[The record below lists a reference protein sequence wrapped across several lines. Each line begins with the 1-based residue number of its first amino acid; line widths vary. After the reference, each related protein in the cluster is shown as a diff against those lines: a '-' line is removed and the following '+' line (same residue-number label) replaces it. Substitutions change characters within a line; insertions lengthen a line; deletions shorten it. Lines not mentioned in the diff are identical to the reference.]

1 MCTENWQNI
10 LTHRWQTRES
20 ATMNHVTSLR
30 NRKHALRMVQEL
42 DAFPKVPESY
52 QETSATGGG
61 SMQLSWLKL
70 NHFME
75 HYIVNALLLLSH
87 VRLCVHLW
95 CTSDVNEQR
104 TLQKLFKLHDRP
116 WIWICCEKAVD
127 RHSQQIFPRGLLRRR
142 DMKKIT
148 ILTSISQ
155 CRGNDTRYGHSYNA
169 ICRMVSFP
177 MTLSN
182 PNLDSKVQITW
193 KLYEITHSGFAV
205 YLPGLCGL
213 AG

>member
-1 MCTENWQNI
+1 MLCYCYRMSVCVSICDALQMW
-10 LTHRWQTRES
+10 
-20 ATMNHVTSLR
+20 MN
-30 NRKHALRMVQEL
+30 
-42 DAFPKVPESY
+42 
-52 QETSATGGG
+52 
-61 SMQLSWLKL
+61 
-70 NHFME
+70 
-75 HYIVNALLLLSH
+75 
-87 VRLCVHLW
+87 
-95 CTSDVNEQR
+95 
-104 TLQKLFKLHDRP
+104 
-116 WIWICCEKAVD
+116 
-127 RHSQQIFPRGLLRRR
+127 RGLCRSYLNYMIGHGSGSAVKKQWIDIHNRFSPGGCYVEEIW
-142 DMKKIT
+142 KKIT

-155 CRGNDTRYGHSYNA
+155 CRSNDTRYGHSYNA